1 MILFGKHGA
10 RKAAAMATAVCL
22 LAGCSAS
29 GHFPSLENENLA
41 VPGEDA
47 VTYRTLYSSEVQ
59 DLNYLVSSSSVDT
72 AVSANIVDALVDYDT
87 YGNILPGLAESWS
100 SNDDMTEWMFQI
112 RKGAKWYDYQGNE
125 YADVTADDW
134 VAAAEY
140 VNDAANGSDIQ
151 YMYSYGSVV
160 KNAQAYYDYTTY
172 QINPDGFDEAPAEVA
187 PEDIGVYAKDDY
199 ALVYSLEQP
208 CPFFP
213 SVLSY
218 TTYLP
223 VCRKFL
229 EETGEMFGKSNES
242 LLYNGAYILTKFEPL
257 EKHIFTKNPYYWDKD
272 NVHIDIVEN
281 RYDPDAAD
289 VGPAMYLND
298 RIDRAVISPDKLD
311 EWMENENA
319 AKQIHK
325 TRPDN
330 SFSYFYA
337 FNFEPQFDEEYEPE
351 NWAKAVVN
359 ENFRGALFA
368 GLDRLAALLV
378 YEPDLPELLICNTVT
393 PPDSAL
399 ANGMDF
405 TEYAPLADITVRD
418 SYDEWQALAY
428 RDRAR
433 EELAAAGV
441 TFPIK
446 ILMPYNPATIG
457 WKQES
462 EIVEKQLEHLLGKD
476 FIDIIVEKGPETG
489 FLLSVRQSGKYAFM
503 KCRWGAD
510 YADPQTWTEPF
521 EDDGEYMFWHTCE
534 DARVKKVHDEWR
546 EIIGEASAIYDDE
559 SARYT
564 KFAEAERLLIDHA
577 IIIPFS
583 IMSGDGYIFSKID
596 QFEGEYAP
604 YGIANQRYKLYHL
617 NDASMGMAEFDAA
630 YEKWKQE
637 RAASLAE

>member
-1 MILFGKHGA
+1 MRKHRA
-10 RKAAAMATAVCL
+10 RKAVAMIMAVCL
-22 LAGCSAS
+22 LAGCSTS
-29 GHFPSLENENLA
+29 GNFPSLENGNLA
-41 VPGEDA
+41 VSDEDT
-47 VTYRTLYSSEVQ
+47 VVFRTLYSSEVQ

-87 YGNILPGLAESWS
+87 YGNILPGLAERWS
-100 SNDDMTEWMFQI
+100 SNDDLTEWTFQI
-112 RKGAKWYDYQGNE
+112 RKGAKWYDFQGNE

-151 YMYSYGSVV
+151 YMYSTGSVV
-160 KNAQAYYDYTTY
+160 KNAQAYYDYTSY
-172 QINPDGFDEAPAEVA
+172 QIDPDSFDEAPAEVA

-199 ALVYSLEQP
+199 TLVYSLEQP

-223 VCRKFL
+223 VCRKYL
-229 EETGEMFGKSNES
+229 EETGEMFAKSNES
-242 LLYNGAYILTKFEPL
+242 LLYNGAYILTNFEPL

-289 VGPAMYLND
+289 VGPALYQSD
-298 RIDRAVISPDKLD
+298 RVDRAVISPDELD

-319 AKQIHK
+319 AEQIHK

-330 SFSYFYA
+330 SFSYFYT
-337 FNFEPQFDEEYEPE
+337 FNFEPQFDEEFEPD

-359 ENFRGALFA
+359 ENFRKAMFA
-368 GLDRLAALLV
+368 GLDRLKALSV
-378 YEPDLPELLICNTVT
+378 YEPDSPEILICNTVT
-393 PPDSAL
+393 PPDSAS

-405 TEYAPLADITVRD
+405 TEYAPLADITAGD
-418 SYDEWQALAY
+418 SFDEWQALAY

-433 EELAAAGV
+433 GELAAAGV

-446 ILMPYNPATIG
+446 VLMPYNPATIG
-457 WKQES
+457 LKQES
-462 EIVEKQLEHLLGKD
+462 EIVEEQLENLLGKD

-521 EDDGEYMFWHTCE
+521 ADDGEYMFWHTCE
-534 DARVKKVHDEWR
+534 DARVRKVHDAWQET
-546 EIIGEASAIYDDE
+546 IGEASAIYDDE

-604 YGIANQRYKLYHL
+604 YGIANQRYKLFHL
-617 NDASMGMAEFDAA
+617 NDASMSMEEFDAA
-630 YEKWKQE
+630 YEKWKLE